1 MTQPLYLVE
10 LNEINFEYVQRYSNF
25 GQLPHLTR
33 LLQRH
38 ELGTTVSESTYE
50 NIEPWIQWVSAHTGK
65 TFDEHRVFRLGDIV
79 GSNVQQIWEILECRG
94 VSVGAVSPMNA
105 TNRLNNPA
113 FFVPD
118 PWTRCRVTADKPT
131 QVLYEAV
138 RQAVG
143 DNAEGRLALR
153 SFIGLLRGF
162 VSHVPLRRWPS
173 YL

>member
-1 MTQPLYLVE
+1 MQPMVLVE
-10 LNEINFEYVQRYSNF
+10 LNEVSFDFAREYAAQGR
-25 GQLPHLTR
+25 LPSFATLIA
-33 LLQRH
+33 RH
-38 ELGTTVSESTYE
+38 GLGTTTSETAYE

-118 PWTRCRVTADKPT
+118 PWTRCRVT
-131 QVLYEAV
+131 
-138 RQAVG
+138 
-143 DNAEGRLALR
+143 
-153 SFIGLLRGF
+153 
-162 VSHVPLRRWPS
+162 
-173 YL
+173 